1 MPKNVVRIPGVGLD
15 IERIESTIVNTNQKK
30 EQLGIQ
36 NDEYVLLSV
45 GEMTANK
52 NHELVLRALKKLNNK
67 KSNIYCV
74 VMERRKKSLK
84 I

>member
-1 MPKNVVRIPGVGLD
+1 MPGVGLD

-67 KSNIYCV
+67 KIKYLLCGHG
-74 VMERRKKSLK
+74 EEEKSLK

>member
-1 MPKNVVRIPGVGLD
+1 MWKIINVRKSFLCQNVVRIPGVGLD

-52 NHELVLRALKKLNNK
+52 IMNWF
-67 KSNIYCV
+67 
-74 VMERRKKSLK
+74 
-84 I
+84 

>member
-45 GEMTANK
+45 GEMTAK
-52 NHELVLRALKKLNNK
+52 QNHEFGF
-67 KSNIYCV
+67 KSN
-74 VMERRKKSLK
+74 
-84 I
+84 